1 MFENFISLGERC
13 LTAAALSKY
22 GLRSTSGPFDWC
34 FSSLE
39 GVLTLLENDFEDF
52 MDYSNFSVDEENN
65 RVFHDKKYKMT
76 YNHDIKVSL
85 ENDYAEIKEKY
96 QKRIE
101 RFRIMIQNPTCFVRV
116 VPWVNELEF
125 IRKTESRILAA
136 VKKYNIENDIIFVV
150 PNYVYEYNPIQTQS
164 KMFIVNNTIEQFNL
178 GREEG
183 RSFFDTNRELIDFCI
198 QNYNPEKR
206 KDNLIFDL
214 RAELRYAQ
222 ANKDTCRETALK
234 EILAEYELQNIKLRS
249 RLERW
254 MRIVN
259 TNYSSIHYSGKLAIY
274 GCGAIGKTLYNY
286 MKKDFEII
294 EFIDSNPKCDVYDG
308 IPVNNVNNAISDRGT
323 LIIIVPTYD
332 YDKIKAELVEA
343 FEFEPTTIPL
353 EAFLEKGEIIDPDF

>member
-22 GLRSTSGPFDWC
+22 GLRNTSGPFDWC
-34 FSSLE
+34 FSSME

-52 MDYSNFSVDEENN
+52 MDYSNLSVDKDDNK
-65 RVFHDKKYKMT
+65 VFHDKKYKII

-96 QKRIE
+96 QRRIE
-101 RFRIMIQNPTCFVRV
+101 RFLIMLHNPTCFVRV

-150 PNYVYEYNPIQTQS
+150 PNYVYENNLMQIQS
-164 KMFIVNNTIEQFNL
+164 KIFIVNNTIELFNL

-198 QNYNPEKR
+198 RNYNPEKR

-214 RAELRYAQ
+214 RAELRYAK
-222 ANKDTCRETALK
+222 ANKDTCRETVLK
-234 EILAEYELQNIKLRS
+234 EILAEYERQNIKLRS

-259 TNYSSIHYSGKLAIY
+259 TNYSSIDYCGKIAIY

-294 EFIDSNPKCDVYDG
+294 EFIDRNPKCDVYGG
-308 IPVNNVNNAISDRGT
+308 IPVNTVNNAISDRGT
-323 LIIIVPTYD
+323 LIIIIPTYD
-332 YDKIKAELVEA
+332 YDKIKAELAET

-353 EAFLEKGEIIDPDF
+353 EAFLEKGEIIDSDF

>member
-39 GVLTLLENDFEDF
+39 GVLALLENDFENF
-52 MDYSNFSVDEENN
+52 MDESNLIVDEENH
-65 RVFHDKKYKMT
+65 RTFHDKKYKIT

-96 QKRIE
+96 QRRIR
-101 RFRIMIQNPTCFVRV
+101 RFRIMIQKPTCFVRV
-116 VPWVNELEF
+116 VPWVNELAF
-125 IRKTESRILAA
+125 IEKEESRILAA
-136 VKKYNIENDIIFVV
+136 VKKYHKESDIIFVV
-150 PNYVYEYNPIQTQS
+150 PNYVYEYNPIQTWS
-164 KMFIVNNTIEQFNL
+164 KLFIVDSTIEGFNL

-214 RAELRYAQ
+214 RAELRYAW
-222 ANKDTCRETALK
+222 ANKDTCHEMGLK
-234 EILAEYELQNIKLRS
+234 KNLVEYERQNIELKS

-254 MRIVN
+254 MRVVN
-259 TNYSSIHYSGKLAIY
+259 TNYASIHYSGKLAIY

-286 MKKDFEII
+286 MKNNFEII
-294 EFIDSNPKCDVYDG
+294 EFIDKAPRCDVYNDV
-308 IPVNNVNNAISDRGT
+308 PVNTVENAISDSDT

-332 YDKIKAELVEA
+332 YDKIKANLAEA
-343 FEFEPTTIPL
+343 FGFNPRIIRL
-353 EAFLEKGEIIDPDF
+353 ESFLEKGEIIDPNF